1 MEISGVPPEADQ
13 VSGQMEGSDVRCQVS
28 GKRDI
33 KAETFMRDCAGVTK
47 NSKSQISNNKQITM
61 TEIQNPKP
69 VLVIWI
75 LVIRICFGFRYSDFG
90 FKLSPWLVNKSGYR
104 NLVSTVCGAKAIGV

>member
-1 MEISGVPPEADQ
+1 
-13 VSGQMEGSDVRCQVS
+13 
-28 GKRDI
+28 
-33 KAETFMRDCAGVTK
+33 
-47 NSKSQISNNKQITM
+47 M
-61 TEIQNPKP
+61 TEIVRASLGLPTLRAGPQFQNPKP

-90 FKLSPWLVNKSGYR
+90 FKLSPWLVNRNGYR